1 MYSPSN
7 TDTRSL
13 STTTAIIIN
22 QFKLNFLSMP
32 YLCIF
37 CMLFPQQT
45 STTQVRTAREINTKM
60 EGFFMREIKNTKII
74 AVDHGY
80 GNIKTANTVMP
91 TGITAYETE
100 PIFTGN
106 ILEYNGTY
114 YRIGE
119 GHKEFIPDKAMDEDY
134 YLLTLMA
141 VAMEL
146 NVFSIQEADVH
157 LAAGLP
163 LTWIRNQREEFR
175 SYLLQNPEVSYRF
188 NNKDYHIRFVGCS
201 LYPQGYPA
209 IVNLLSALKGT
220 NLLADIGNG
229 TMNILYINNKKA
241 QESRCWTEKFG
252 VNQCMIAAKNAILDR
267 FGVKIEESTVE
278 QVLRFKAADISTP
291 YLDCITAVARQYVAD
306 IFATLR
312 KYEYNPDLMRLYVVG
327 GGGCLIR
334 NFGTYDESRVT
345 ILDDICAAAKGY
357 EYLVLMS
364 LKRSFLYNSNIRNS
378 EKEG

>member
-1 MYSPSN
+1 
-7 TDTRSL
+7 
-13 STTTAIIIN
+13 
-22 QFKLNFLSMP
+22 
-32 YLCIF
+32 
-37 CMLFPQQT
+37 
-45 STTQVRTAREINTKM
+45 
-60 EGFFMREIKNTKII
+60 MREFRNVKII

-80 GNIKTANTVMP
+80 GNIKTANTVTP

-106 ILEYNGTY
+106 ILDYNGTY

-119 GHKEFIPDKAMDEDY
+119 GHKEFIPDKAIDEDY

-141 VAMEL
+141 VAREL
-146 NVFSIQEADVH
+146 NIFSIQEADVH

-163 LTWIRNQREEFR
+163 LTWIRHQREEFR
-175 SYLLQNPEVSYRF
+175 SYLLQNLEVSYRF

-209 IVNLLSALKGT
+209 IVNHLGDLKGT

-252 VNQCMIAAKNAILDR
+252 VNQCLIAAKNAILDR
-267 FGVKIEESTVE
+267 FGVKIEEATVE
-278 QVLRFKAADISTP
+278 QVLRFKAADISAP
-291 YLDCITAVARQYVAD
+291 YLNCITAVARQYVAN
-306 IFATLR
+306 IFSTLR

-327 GGGCLIR
+327 GGGCMIR
-334 NFGTYDESRVT
+334 NFGMYDESRVT
-345 ILDDICAAAKGY
+345 ILDDICATAKGY
-357 EYLVLMS
+357 EYLALMS
-364 LKRSFLYNSNIRNS
+364 LKRR
-378 EKEG
+378 E

>member
-1 MYSPSN
+1 
-7 TDTRSL
+7 
-13 STTTAIIIN
+13 
-22 QFKLNFLSMP
+22 
-32 YLCIF
+32 
-37 CMLFPQQT
+37 
-45 STTQVRTAREINTKM
+45 
-60 EGFFMREIKNTKII
+60 MREFRNVKII

-80 GNIKTANTVMP
+80 GNIKTANTVTP

-106 ILEYNGTY
+106 ILDYNGTY

-119 GHKEFIPDKAMDEDY
+119 GHKEFIPDKAIDEDY

-141 VAMEL
+141 VAREL
-146 NVFSIQEADVH
+146 NIFSIQEADVH
-157 LAAGLP
+157 LTAGLP
-163 LTWIRNQREEFR
+163 LTWIRHQREEFR
-175 SYLLQNPEVSYRF
+175 SYLLQNLEVSYRF

-209 IVNLLSALKGT
+209 IVNRLGDLKGT

-252 VNQCMIAAKNAILDR
+252 VNQCLIAAKNAILDR
-267 FGVKIEESTVE
+267 FGVKIEEATVE
-278 QVLRFKAADISTP
+278 QVLRFKAADISAP

-306 IFATLR
+306 IFSTLR

-345 ILDDICAAAKGY
+345 ILADICATAKGY
-357 EYLVLMS
+357 EYLALMS
-364 LKRSFLYNSNIRNS
+364 LKRR
-378 EKEG
+378 E